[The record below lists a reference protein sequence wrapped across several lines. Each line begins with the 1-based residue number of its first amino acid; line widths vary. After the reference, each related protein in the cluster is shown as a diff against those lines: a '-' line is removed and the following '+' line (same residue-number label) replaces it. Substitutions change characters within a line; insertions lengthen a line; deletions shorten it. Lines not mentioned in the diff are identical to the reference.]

1 MLVYIYKN
9 VDNFFFVLGNKFQI
23 LAQEHSLNLF
33 ITLQF
38 RHMKMENKKKCITTY
53 TMQELQA
60 HPSVKRKY
68 KRGQNKA
75 LQVKSYLPG
84 QNCVF
89 LKDDVIP
96 SQFSS
101 FLFAYRRF

>member
-38 RHMKMENKKKCITTY
+38 RHMKMENKKKMHYHLHYAGAT
-53 TMQELQA
+53 
-60 HPSVKRKY
+60 
-68 KRGQNKA
+68 G
-75 LQVKSYLPG
+75 
-84 QNCVF
+84 
-89 LKDDVIP
+89 
-96 SQFSS
+96 SS
-101 FLFAYRRF
+101 